1 MPALQSPFMS
11 GSWKS
16 GKGWGPL
23 PGWKKTR
30 ETENLNTMHELEQD
44 PQQPRE
50 SLKQVALVTLKT
62 DTPSIC
68 RVVVLC
74 IWNAPPGLTWI
85 PGVQLLDLLW
95 KAMGPLRGGAPLKEV
110 GHWWQ
115 TCSLTARPHFLCPC
129 CTLVSPCRPV
139 SSLKLW
145 GKISPPPLRCLHVR
159 CLVKATRKTMQH
171 YSSTW
176 KFGLFLRTRGTVLC
190 CRV

>member
-1 MPALQSPFMS
+1 MTTLCHFRQTQVRAHHEDTKREGELQNACPTISIHVWLMKVRERLRTSF
-11 GSWKS
+11 
-16 GKGWGPL
+16 
-23 PGWKKTR
+23 PGWKETR
-30 ETENLNTMHELEQD
+30 EMENLDTMHELEQD

-85 PGVQLLDLLW
+85 PSVQLLDLLW
-95 KAMGPLRGGAPLKEV
+95 KAMDPLRGGAPLKEV

-129 CTLVSPCRPV
+129 CTLVSPCRP
-139 SSLKLW
+139 
-145 GKISPPPLRCLHVR
+145 
-159 CLVKATRKTMQH
+159 
-171 YSSTW
+171 
-176 KFGLFLRTRGTVLC
+176 
-190 CRV
+190 